1 MKITKL
7 KGGSLSKTS
16 LVEETDRKYVV
27 KEVSLSQEREY
38 GFQRWYSQLKKLQ
51 RFEKLFP
58 NLFPKLLNYGSKDG
72 LGFFE
77 IPYLE
82 GYYNGY
88 EYLRTESDDNNI
100 TLFVNKIIEYLN
112 EIHSLK
118 LTSHKGALNLYI
130 KEEVEQKLIDAKKDS
145 KFLDFIKQSE
155 LSFNGEKV
163 KSFIY
168 NQEKYSNLFT
178 SLNFLEYETFTHGN
192 ITLGNLMYNPETKD
206 LKFIDPYEENIIDH
220 PFNEYSQLLQ
230 SSNSLY
236 EFYDEQNVKIEKNK
250 VLVTDNIPLGLH
262 KFNNQLLSYLKST
275 FSDKE
280 ITLIHLFEISQFIRM
295 LPFKSKKDFDKKC
308 FFYTLASYKTQKLLD
323 EVS

>member
-1 MKITKL
+1 MKVTKL

-16 LVEETDRKYVV
+16 LVEDADRKYVI
-27 KEVSLSQEREY
+27 KEVSLLQEREY

-58 NLFPKLLNYGSKDG
+58 NLFPKLLNYGTKDG

-77 IPYLE
+77 MPYLE

-88 EYLRTESDDNNI
+88 EYLSTENDDGNI
-100 TLFVNKIIEYLN
+100 RFFLNKIIDYLDQ
-112 EIHSLK
+112 IHSVK
-118 LTSHKGALNLYI
+118 LTSFEGALNLYI
-130 KEEVEQKLIDAKKDS
+130 KEEVEQKLLDAKKDS
-145 KFLDFIKQSE
+145 RFVDFIDQTE
-155 LSFNGEKV
+155 LIFNGQKV

-168 NQEKYSNLFT
+168 NQEKYSNLFA
-178 SLNFLEYETFTHGN
+178 SLNLLEYETFTHGN

-220 PFNEYSQLLQ
+220 PYNEYSQLLQ

-236 EFYDEQNVKIEKNK
+236 EFYDEQNIKINKNK
-250 VLVTDNIPLGLH
+250 VSVTENIPEGLD
-262 KFNNQLLSYLKST
+262 KFNNQLLSFLKSS
-275 FSDKE
+275 FNDQE
-280 ITLIHLFEISQFIRM
+280 IILIHLFEISQFIRM
-295 LPFKSKKDFDKKC
+295 LPFKSEKDFDKKC
-308 FFYTLASYKTQKLLD
+308 FFYTLASYNTQKLLD